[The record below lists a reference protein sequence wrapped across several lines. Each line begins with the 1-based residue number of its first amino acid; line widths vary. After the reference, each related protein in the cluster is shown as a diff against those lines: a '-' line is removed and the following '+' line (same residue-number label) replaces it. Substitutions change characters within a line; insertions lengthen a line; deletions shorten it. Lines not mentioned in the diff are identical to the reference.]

1 MPQNVTEITKLA
13 KQIASQE
20 QSNSENESSTELL
33 EALGSVAKLLEER
46 AGIDTQVKELAVQV
60 QELVKAKGL

>member
-46 AGIDTQVKELAVQV
+46 AGIDT
-60 QELVKAKGL
+60 

>member
-20 QSNSENESSTELL
+20 LSNSESSAELL
-33 EALGSVAKLLEER
+33 KALGSVAKLLEER

-60 QELVKAKGL
+60 QELVKAKDL

>member
-1 MPQNVTEITKLA
+1 MSKNFTEITKLA
-13 KQIASQE
+13 KEIASQE
-20 QSNSENESSTELL
+20 RSNSENESSAELL

-60 QELVKAKGL
+60 QELVKAKSR